1 VFHRINK
8 AQPATWR
15 DPNTIQIGL
24 GEKSVSITDLSLAQ
38 QQIVEA
44 LYSGVV
50 EGQQDVLDETFKAS
64 IGTTNSLIEKLSPVM
79 ELQGSTSNSFGA
91 WQELAFAEL
100 ARAALDYEVNP
111 EMVMAERFQR
121 VVHLDQIDKAGA
133 LLAKALLAS
142 GVGKVVTH
150 DDGKVLK
157 TDLGEL
163 GFSSQELGHSRFE
176 SLTQELLKLSLPRN
190 VSYRF
195 IDLNYK
201 PSKDLAI
208 SFAVTSGHLV
218 TRPSTYLRWLNRD
231 VPHLNINFDMYE
243 AQISPI
249 VFPGVTP
256 CLNCLA
262 EHKVDDDPAWPAIAS
277 QLIDLPRTRDDSS
290 SLLTA
295 IGLALRTILRQL
307 DKSAGFTISIDS
319 DSRFQEGYVLD
330 YATGDVRRTKYSF
343 HKLCNCRSL
352 DEF

>member
-8 AQPATWR
+8 AQPAIWR

-24 GEKSVSITDLSLAQ
+24 GQKSVAITDLTLAQ

-44 LYSGVV
+44 LYSGLVD
-50 EGQQDVLDETFKAS
+50 GQQEVIDETFNTS
-64 IGTTNSLIEKLSPVM
+64 IGTTSSLIDKLSPVM
-79 ELQGSTSNSFGA
+79 ELEGSTSNTYGA

-111 EMVMAERFQR
+111 EMVMAERWQR
-121 VVHLDQIDKAGA
+121 VVHIDQIDKAGA
-133 LLAKALLAS
+133 LLTKALLAS

-150 DDGKVLK
+150 DDGRVIK

-163 GFSSQELGHSRFE
+163 GFSQDELGQSRFE
-176 SLTQELLKLSLPRN
+176 SLSQDLLKHSLPKS
-190 VSYRF
+190 VSSRF

-201 PSKDLAI
+201 PSKELVV
-208 SFAVTSGHLV
+208 SFAITVGHLA

-249 VFPGVTP
+249 VFPGITP
-256 CLNCLA
+256 CLNCFA
-262 EHKVDDDPAWPAIAS
+262 EHKVDEDPAWPAIAS
-277 QLIDLPRTRDDSS
+277 QLIEQPRTRDDSS
-290 SLLTA
+290 SLLAA

-307 DKSAGFTISIDS
+307 DHAAGFTISTETNFAD
-319 DSRFQEGYVLD
+319 GYTLD
-330 YATGDVRRTKYSF
+330 YSTGNVTRTKYSF

-352 DEF
+352 DQV